1 MKVDMKIDIKKLIDN
16 NQLKILKDLL
26 KDQGP
31 AYIVEMIEEIEAE
44 DKVII
49 FRLLKKDTAALVFSE
64 LEKDDQLRLIS
75 LFKEEKIKE
84 IINDLDPDD
93 RTDLFEELPANVV
106 KKLLEYLSPEEREK
120 AQILLNYPEDSAGR
134 IMTPDLFDLKENLNC
149 SQALK
154 KIKLKGK
161 QAETIYTLFVI
172 DENRK
177 LTGVVDLDEIIFSEE
192 DQKIKEI
199 MNKEPLYVSV
209 YDTEEEAA
217 IIMRDYDLLALP
229 VVDSEKRL
237 VGIITV
243 DDIIDIIEETATED
257 IQKMAAVNATDT
269 SYLHTSTWNLVKSR
283 VVWLILLLLLESVA
297 VFIIDGFS
305 AILQKVTIL
314 AAFIPTINAMGG
326 NTGSQMSAVII
337 RSMALGELDKDDFKK
352 VLRKEIV
359 VGTILGLI
367 LSVVMGVRAFINT
380 QDISII
386 LALSSSI
393 IIVVLVSNFLGSILP
408 FFAKRFKLDPALIS
422 GPLISTMMDVISMA
436 VYFSVSLYF
445 LKDML

>member
-1 MKVDMKIDIKKLIDN
+1 MKIDMKIDIKKLIDS
-16 NQLKILKDLL
+16 NQLKILKDIL
-26 KDQGP
+26 KDQEP

-44 DKVII
+44 DKVIV
-49 FRLLKKDTAALVFSE
+49 FRLLQKDIAALVFSE
-64 LEKDDQLRLIS
+64 LETDDQIKLLS
-75 LFKEEKIKE
+75 LFKIDKTKE
-84 IINDLDPDD
+84 IVNNLDPDD
-93 RTDLFEELPANVV
+93 RTDLFEELPANAV
-106 KKLLEYLSPEEREK
+106 KKLLAYLSPEEREQ

-149 SQALK
+149 SQALE
-154 KIKLKGK
+154 KIKHKGK

-172 DENRK
+172 DKNRK
-177 LTGVVDLDEIIFSEE
+177 LTGVVDLDEIIFSNEDTKIKDIMNDDPLFVTVYEAEE
-192 DQKIKEI
+192 D
-199 MNKEPLYVSV
+199 
-209 YDTEEEAA
+209 AA

-229 VVDSEKRL
+229 VVDSEQRL

-243 DDIIDIIEETATED
+243 DDIIDIIEESATED

-269 SYLHTSTWNLVKSR
+269 SYLHTSIWKLVKSR
-283 VVWLILLLLLESVA
+283 VVWLILLLLLESMA

-305 AILQKVTIL
+305 MVLQKVTIL

-352 VLRKEIV
+352 VLKKEIV
-359 VGTILGLI
+359 VGLTLGII
-367 LSVVMGVRAFINT
+367 LSVVMGLRAFVNT
-380 QDISII
+380 QNFSII
-386 LALSSSI
+386 MALSASL

-408 FFAKRFKLDPALIS
+408 FFAKKFKLDPALIS

>member
-1 MKVDMKIDIKKLIDN
+1 
-16 NQLKILKDLL
+16 LL
-26 KDQGP
+26 
-31 AYIVEMIEEIEAE
+31 
-44 DKVII
+44 
-49 FRLLKKDTAALVFSE
+49 
-64 LEKDDQLRLIS
+64 S
-75 LFKEEKIKE
+75 LFKIDKIKE
-84 IINDLDPDD
+84 IVNNLDPDD
-93 RTDLFEELPANVV
+93 RTDLFEELPANAV
-106 KKLLEYLSPEEREK
+106 KKLLAYLSPEEREQ

-149 SQALK
+149 SQALD
-154 KIKLKGK
+154 KIKHKGK

-172 DENRK
+172 DKNRK
-177 LTGVVDLDEIIFSEE
+177 LTGVVDLDEIIFSNE
-192 DQKIKEI
+192 DTKIKDI
-199 MNKEPLYVSV
+199 MNDDPLFVTVYESKE
-209 YDTEEEAA
+209 DAA

-229 VVDSEKRL
+229 VVDSEQRL

-243 DDIIDIIEETATED
+243 DDIIDIIEESATED
-257 IQKMAAVNATDT
+257 IQKMAAVNAT
-269 SYLHTSTWNLVKSR
+269 SIWKLVKSR
-283 VVWLILLLLLESVA
+283 VVWLILLLLLESMA

-305 AILQKVTIL
+305 MVLQKVTIL

-352 VLRKEIV
+352 VLKKEIV
-359 VGTILGLI
+359 VSLILGII
-367 LSVVMGVRAFINT
+367 LSIVMALRAFVNT
-380 QDISII
+380 QNFSII
-386 LALSSSI
+386 MALSASL

-408 FFAKRFKLDPALIS
+408 FFAKKFKLDPALIS

>member
-1 MKVDMKIDIKKLIDN
+1 MKIDMKIDIKKLIDS
-16 NQLKILKDLL
+16 NQLKILKDIL
-26 KDQGP
+26 KDQEP
-31 AYIVEMIEEIEAE
+31 AYIVEMIEEIEPE
-44 DKVII
+44 DKVIV

-64 LEKDDQLRLIS
+64 LEKDDQLKLLS
-75 LFKEEKIKE
+75 LFKVEKTKE
-84 IINDLDPDD
+84 IVNSLDPDD

-106 KKLLEYLSPEEREK
+106 KKLLAYLSPKEREQ
-120 AQILLNYPEDSAGR
+120 ALILLNYPDDSAGR
-134 IMTPDLFDLKENLNC
+134 IMTPDLFDLQETLSC

-154 KIKLKGK
+154 KIKEKGK
-161 QAETIYTLFVI
+161 KAETIYTLFVI
-172 DENRK
+172 DENKK
-177 LTGVVDLDEIIFSEE
+177 LTGVVDLDEIIFSGEN
-192 DQKIKEI
+192 QKIKEI
-199 MNKEPLYVSV
+199 MNKDPLYISA
-209 YDTEEEAA
+209 YETEEEAA

-243 DDIIDIIEETATED
+243 DDIIDIIEESATED

-269 SYLHTSTWNLVKSR
+269 SYLHTSIWNLVKSR
-283 VVWLILLLLLESVA
+283 VVWLILLLLLESIA

-305 AILQKVTIL
+305 LVLQKVTIL

-337 RSMALGELDKDDFKK
+337 RSMALGELDKEDFKK
-352 VLRKEIV
+352 VLRREIII
-359 VGTILGLI
+359 GIILGLI
-367 LSVVMGVRAFINT
+367 LSIVMGLRAFINT
-380 QDISII
+380 QNISVI
-386 LALSSSI
+386 LALSSSM
-393 IIVVLVSNFLGSILP
+393 IIVVIISNFLGAILP
-408 FFAKRFKLDPALIS
+408 FFAKKFKLDPALMS